1 MTASHDAA
9 AKRKHAGSRLD
20 ALLGALT
27 CVLLTALTLSAS
39 AAGVSVNATAYAN
52 NDITVNTINS
62 GLMVMMIAN
71 AQPSA
76 FNPRTFVVKAYPLYA
91 AADGAIVSMNN
102 VIIVNWC
109 AKKTNELNS
118 SMSCAD
124 GRELNNVTYPYVLIQ
139 MRFPAWAGSKLAE
152 PSLVD
157 LSSLNVV
164 KQLAVKSL
172 PGIYDPDTNKT
183 SGGLGYITEISYNT
197 AAVYAVFGVLLGIV
211 VIVLVVT
218 IVCVCRTDRKMA
230 TANKSIIDRAINT
243 LRSDRNML
251 HTVNITNIP
260 EHNVNNDASTA
271 GPVSSPMTLH
281 QPREGNNTYSSP
293 PANGAAMDQEMQEIK
308 ARQMPTQDVSNLQ
321 KPAP

>member
-183 SGGLGYITEISYNT
+183 SGGLGY
-197 AAVYAVFGVLLGIV
+197 LLQHRGR
-211 VIVLVVT
+211 LR
-218 IVCVCRTDRKMA
+218 CLWRSPGHCG
-230 TANKSIIDRAINT
+230 DRARCHDCVRLQNGQEDGH
-243 LRSDRNML
+243 RQQ
-251 HTVNITNIP
+251 
-260 EHNVNNDASTA
+260 EHHRQS
-271 GPVSSPMTLH
+271 H
-281 QPREGNNTYSSP
+281 QH
-293 PANGAAMDQEMQEIK
+293 AA
-308 ARQMPTQDVSNLQ
+308 L
-321 KPAP
+321 